1 MEYAAFSRNYRRIL
15 IVYLTGIFVL
25 TIWRASDVRVSRV
38 RWTIGDWLINYE
50 GGFVRRGFAG
60 EVFLYAGRV
69 LHISPVNLALL
80 ASLLCYAIMFF
91 AVWKLL
97 QVPNWNPWITA
108 LVISPVT
115 LSFGILNIGGWG
127 RKEILYLAG
136 LGVLLLMLLRP
147 KLKDWF
153 LIATMTLICPLMVLC
168 HEPLICFFP
177 YYLGAL
183 VIARHSVRSAMKL
196 ALLPILFSGVALMLV
211 VHHPGDAT
219 TAAKICDSLGE
230 LKKHAC
236 GGAIDYLATT
246 KESAKALVTE
256 DIHAY
261 HYYTL
266 YPIWTIAGS
275 IPLVMAFASLWRY
288 SQTRFALRTLAI
300 TTVISCAASTVLFL
314 YAVDWGRWIYIHVFS
329 IFLILLFIDHRRQ
342 ESQPSMRDAAQPS
355 KWRLIWVGVALFFYA
370 TSWSMPNI
378 PDQVEGFGYLGFPI
392 RYIKAHSHHV
402 PTAQSQRIVPT
413 IGTDSLGG

>member
-1 MEYAAFSRNYRRIL
+1 MEYAAFTRNYRRIL
-15 IVYLTGIFVL
+15 IAYLTGIFVL
-25 TIWRASDVRVSRV
+25 TIWRASDVRISRV

-69 LHISPVNLALL
+69 LHVSPVNLVLP
-80 ASLLCYAIMFF
+80 ASLLCYAIMLF

-97 QVPNWNPWITA
+97 QVPNWNPWIIA

-136 LGVLLLMLLRP
+136 LSILLLLLLRP
-147 KLKDWF
+147 KLKDWV
-153 LIATMTLICPLMVLC
+153 LIAAMTLICPLMVLC

-183 VIARHSVRSAMKL
+183 VIARHSVRGAMNV
-196 ALLPILFSGVALMLV
+196 ALLPILFSAAALILV

-219 TAAKICDSLGE
+219 TAAKICDSLGA
-230 LKKHAC
+230 LKKHVC
-236 GGAIDYLATT
+236 GGGAIDYLATT
-246 KESAKALVTE
+246 KQSARALVTE

-261 HYYTL
+261 RYYTL
-266 YPIWTIAGS
+266 YPIWAIAGS

-288 SQTRFALRTLAI
+288 SRTRFALKALAI
-300 TTVISCAASTVLFL
+300 ATVASCAASTVLFV
-314 YAVDWGRWIYIHVFS
+314 YAVDWGRWIYIHIFS
-329 IFLILLFIDHRRQ
+329 IFLILLFIDLRRQ
-342 ESQPSMRDAAQPS
+342 ESQAPTRDVVQPS
-355 KWRLIWVGVALFFYA
+355 IGRLVWISVALFFYA
-370 TSWSMPNI
+370 VSWSMPNI
-378 PDQVEGFGYLGFPI
+378 PDQIEGYGYLGFPI
-392 RYIKAHSHHV
+392 RYIESHRHHV
-402 PTAQSQRIVPT
+402 PAAQSRRIDPMVEP
-413 IGTDSLGG
+413 GLHD